1 LRRVVVLLKLGAL
14 AFCAFFGGLFLLIA
28 LEEKRGRATMTSG
41 GLSGIVA
48 ACLLLSS
55 SWFLSY
61 DGLPTWLVYLPLGLS
76 PLAIMLDTENGDRTA
91 RVVLFWVRVFLM
103 LPSLLLTWNKW

>member
-1 LRRVVVLLKLGAL
+1 MRRAVVLLKLGAL
-14 AFCAFFGGLFLLIA
+14 AFCAFVGGLFLWLALTDRPDRETSTRALI
-28 LEEKRGRATMTSG
+28 

-48 ACLLLSS
+48 AVLILSS

-76 PLAIMLDTENGDRTA
+76 PLAIMLCPQDGHN
-91 RVVLFWVRVFLM
+91 VIIFWISVFLM
-103 LPSLLLTWNKW
+103 LPSLLLTWHKW